1 MRSPHLHV
9 VGLMGIVPVHVVGQA
24 QQQASHEL
32 VRAGA
37 PVSQLMGDCKA
48 DPCRGTQARS
58 EACPVEGRP

>member
-1 MRSPHLHV
+1 MVRGSLTGAV
-9 VGLMGIVPVHVVGQA
+9 SAGQMACLGGLDA
-24 QQQASHEL
+24 QASHEL

-58 EACPVEGRP
+58 EACMVEGRP